1 MLYIPDLEEERR
13 EGSDVPR
20 VSSTLTLMVR

>member
-20 VSSTLTLMVR
+20 VSSTLTLTVR